1 MRSRRRVGL
10 MPTRW
15 PMPTERDFESVAE
28 RQVREATER
37 GEFDDLPGAGKPLA
51 DFESVYDPT
60 WWAKRHIRRERV
72 RDRADELRRAIR
84 AELPRLRLASD
95 RVAVE
100 ARVGELNELIQVANE
115 HLGPDDRVHS
125 ITL

>member
-1 MRSRRRVGL
+1 MS
-10 MPTRW
+10 
-15 PMPTERDFESVAE
+15 TERDFESVAE
-28 RQVREATER
+28 RQIREAMEQ
-37 GEFDDLPGAGKPLA
+37 GEFDDLPGSGKPLP
-51 DFESVYDPT
+51 DIGSVYDPA
-60 WWAKRHIRRERV
+60 WWAKQYIGRERA
-72 RDRADELRRAIR
+72 RDSADELRRAIR